1 MRMRNRELLLLAAA
15 ALCVG
20 ATACGRPE
28 SSSATPTGAKSD
40 TATGDTDPPCT
51 AVLTFGQKDAYLD
64 TAGRKNP
71 LLPVH
76 TSTKLEITCPDD
88 TTPSFAWE
96 DDNHGTS
103 FAAKDA
109 QATPILDIVTS
120 LSIELSKSQ
129 AGLATMKYAGCECD
143 DTFFSLDTLT
153 TEGLAAIAGNLQQYL
168 DENVYCDDNRARLD
182 ADLTAPLSAEK
193 VLDLVGAMNDGACR
207 FISGD
212 WQDAFT
218 HALAEFGSQHHVCN
232 NDASLQKAWFTALG
246 QWAADGTGG
255 DMPDCRQYDALCAP
269 PVLYYSP

>member
-1 MRMRNRELLLLAAA
+1 MRKRNRELLLLVAA

-28 SSSATPTGAKSD
+28 SSVAPNGDKSD
-40 TATGDTDPPCT
+40 TATGAADPHCS
-51 AVLTFGQKDAYLD
+51 ALLTFGQKDAYLD

-109 QATPILDIVTS
+109 AETPILDLVTS
-120 LSIELSKSQ
+120 LSIDLPRSQ
-129 AGLATMKYAGCECD
+129 AELATMQYAGCECD
-143 DTFFSLDTLT
+143 TTFFSLDTLT
-153 TEGLAAIAGNLQQYL
+153 TEGLAAIAANLKQYL
-168 DENVYCDDNRARLD
+168 DENVDCDDNRERLD
-182 ADLTAPLSAEK
+182 ADLTPPLSADK
-193 VLDLVGAMNDGACR
+193 TLDLVGAMNDGACR
-207 FISGD
+207 FVSGG
-212 WQDAFT
+212 WLDAFT
-218 HALAEFGSQHHVCN
+218 RVLADFGSQHHVCN

-246 QWAADGTGG
+246 QWAADGADGE
-255 DMPDCRQYDALCAP
+255 MPDCSQFAAALCAP